1 MLSGD
6 QRYLGSMERL
16 RLAGAQINPV
26 VGDVDGNVER
36 ILAAYRRAA
45 EQRAHLVVFPE
56 LAVTGYPPED
66 LVFKPSF
73 LAASRAAVERVAAGI
88 GDTAAVVGFVEP
100 THGGPA
106 NAAALCHRGRV
117 LGVYRKVL
125 LPNYGVFDEE
135 RYFVPGTEVLLAS
148 FGAVE
153 VAVTICEDLWFPW
166 GPVPSAAAAGAEVV
180 VSLNASP
187 YRTEKADRLV
197 PMLATRAADHGV
209 HIFYVHMVGG
219 QDELVF
225 DGQSLYVDPQGRLLA
240 RAGAFTEE
248 LLVVDLT
255 LEEGATARLSDRPR
269 RSPAADPRP
278 ALPVKRVRVTDRLA
292 DPGPPRERKLA
303 EPLGVE
309 EEVYRALVTATRDYV
324 HKNGFGTVHIGLS
337 GGIDSSLVATIAA
350 DALGRDRVVGVAMP
364 SSYSSPSSLTD
375 ATTLAANLG
384 IRLLVLPIAE
394 PVEAFL
400 AVLKEPFTGTEPG
413 VAEENVQA
421 RARGTLLMSLSNKFG
436 SLVLTTGNKSELAV
450 GYCTLYGDM
459 AGGFAV
465 IRDVPKTLV
474 YALARWRN
482 GAGVVIPQSVLD
494 KPPSAELRPGQLD
507 TDSLPPYEVLDP
519 ILEGYIEDDASV
531 DELVAQGFD
540 RATVER
546 VVRLV
551 DGAEYKRRQA
561 PPGPKITGRSFGK
574 DRRLPITNRFHG
586 HTTPAR

>member
-1 MLSGD
+1 
-6 QRYLGSMERL
+6 MERL
-16 RLAGAQINPV
+16 RLAGGQINPV

-36 ILAAYRRAA
+36 ILAAYRQAA
-45 EQRAHLVVFPE
+45 EQHAHLVVFPE

-73 LAASRAAVERVAAGI
+73 LAASRAAVERVAAEI
-88 GDTAAVVGFVEP
+88 GDTAAAVGFVEP
-100 THGGPA
+100 THAGPA
-106 NAAALCHRGRV
+106 DAAALCHRGRV

-166 GPVPSAAAAGAEVV
+166 GPVASAAAAGAEVV

-187 YRTEKADRLV
+187 YRMEKADRLI

-209 HIFYVHMVGG
+209 HVFYVHMVGG

-225 DGQSLYVDPQGRLLA
+225 DGQSLHVDPQGRVQA
-240 RAGAFTEE
+240 RADAFTEE

-255 LEEGATARLSDRPR
+255 LEECAPARFSVRPR
-269 RSPAADPRP
+269 RTPASVPRP
-278 ALPVKRVRVTDRLA
+278 ALAVNRVRVTDRLP
-292 DPGPPRERKLA
+292 DPGPPVERRLA
-303 EPLGVE
+303 APLGVE

-324 HKNGFGTVHIGLS
+324 GKNGFDSVHVGLS
-337 GGIDSSLVATIAA
+337 GGIDSSLVATIAV

-364 SSYSSPSSLTD
+364 SSFSSESSVTD
-375 ATTLAANLG
+375 ARALAASLG
-384 IRLLVLPIAE
+384 IRMLELPITD
-394 PVEAFL
+394 PVEGFL
-400 AVLKEPFTGTEPG
+400 AVLKEPFAGTEPG
-413 VAEENVQA
+413 IAEENLQA
-421 RARGTLLMSLSNKFG
+421 RVRG

-519 ILEGYIEDDASV
+519 ILEGYVEDDASV
-531 DELVAQGFD
+531 DELVAAGFD
-540 RATVER
+540 REVVER

-574 DRRLPITNRFHG
+574 DRRLPITSRFHG
-586 HTTPAR
+586 LTGPAR

>member
-1 MLSGD
+1 
-6 QRYLGSMERL
+6 MERL

-36 ILAAYRRAA
+36 ILAAYRQAA
-45 EQRAHLVVFPE
+45 EQDAHLVVFPE

-73 LAASRAAVERVAAGI
+73 LAASRAGVERVAAGI
-88 GDTAAVVGFVEP
+88 GDAAAAVGFVEP
-100 THGGPA
+100 THAGPA

-125 LPNYGVFDEE
+125 LPNYSVFDEE

-153 VAVTICEDLWFPW
+153 VAVAICEDLWFPW
-166 GPVPSAAAAGAEVV
+166 GPMASAAAAGAEVV

-187 YRTEKADRLV
+187 YRMEKGDRLA
-197 PMLATRAADHGV
+197 PMLATRAADHGAHLFWV
-209 HIFYVHMVGG
+209 NQVGG
-219 QDELVF
+219 QDELLF
-225 DGQSLYVDPQGRLLA
+225 DGQSAYVDPQGRVLA
-240 RAGAFTEE
+240 KADAFTEE

-269 RSPAADPRP
+269 RSPATDPRP
-278 ALPVKRVRVTDRLA
+278 VLAVNRVRVTDRLA
-292 DPGPPRERKLA
+292 DPGPPVERRLA
-303 EPLGVE
+303 APLAVE

-324 HKNGFGTVHIGLS
+324 RKNGFDTVHVGLS

-350 DALGRDRVVGVAMP
+350 DALGRDQVVGVAMP
-364 SSYSSPSSLTD
+364 SSYSSPSSLSD
-375 ATTLAANLG
+375 AEALAANLG
-384 IRLLVLPIAE
+384 IKLLVLPIAE
-394 PVEAFL
+394 PVEGFL
-400 AVLKEPFTGTEPG
+400 AVLKEPFAGTEPG
-413 VAEENVQA
+413 IAEENVQA

-519 ILEGYIEDDASV
+519 ILEGYVEDDASV

-546 VVRLV
+546 VVKLV

-561 PPGPKITGRSFGK
+561 PPGPKVTGRSFGK

-586 HTTPAR
+586 LAGPPR